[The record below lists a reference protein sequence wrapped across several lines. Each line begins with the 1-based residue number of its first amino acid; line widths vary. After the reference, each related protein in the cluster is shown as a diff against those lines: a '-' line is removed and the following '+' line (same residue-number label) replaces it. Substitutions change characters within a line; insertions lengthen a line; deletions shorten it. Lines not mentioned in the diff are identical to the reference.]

1 MLWRKVVTVRVEIS
15 AFRVAV
21 YTVRIISPQILTP
34 LANPLAN
41 PPVKLPLFMRTIPEN
56 AYRNNTLERVRCR
69 GSVAVSNCL

>member
-41 PPVKLPLFMRTIPEN
+41 PLSSCELFPKTH
-56 AYRNNTLERVRCR
+56 RNDTLERIRCC
-69 GSVAVSNCL
+69 GIAVSNFW